1 MTDLTPQRLLG
12 VLMLATLAACSGKK
26 DVPPPVAAVQPPAQ
40 AAPAVTPP
48 PAQTAPASAPAQT
61 AADNAASNPAIM
73 KKASLDC
80 EDRTIVLEATCSDVY
95 GPRLLACSKQT
106 LTVMDRASHAVQTA
120 REFKPVP
127 GTGDDPPMIEEKIGT
142 LSCTRSQ
149 AGERYIVAAMFN
161 GGNCEECEWND
172 LYDWDGKLIGSDRK
186 GKKPNAVLNELV
198 GDLQQK
204 SSRLI
209 GQDELPQ
216 FYSALPE

>member
-1 MTDLTPQRLLG
+1 MIDLIPQRLLG
-12 VLMLATLAACSGKK
+12 VLLLATLAACSGKK
-26 DVPPPVAAVQPPAQ
+26 DVPPPEAAVQPPAQ

-48 PAQTAPASAPAQT
+48 PAQMASASAPAE
-61 AADNAASNPAIM
+61 AAANNAAPNPAIL

-95 GPRLLACSKQT
+95 GPTLLACSKQT
-106 LTVMDRASHAVQTA
+106 LTVVDRASHAVLTT

-127 GTGDDPPMIEEKIGT
+127 GTDDDPPMIDEKIGT

-149 AGERYIVAAMFN
+149 AGERYIVASMFN
-161 GGNCEECEWND
+161 GGNCEECEWD
-172 LYDWDGKLIGSDRK
+172 ELFDWDGKLIGSDRK

-216 FYSALPE
+216 FYSARPE